1 VLSSLKSIV
10 VESPRFDVGTIVDL
24 LDVMMGWR
32 GKYKVIVQKSNFEL
46 VRIQN
51 LDTKSVQFVSAKR
64 LRLSILPQ
72 FGLKSL
78 RP

>member
-1 VLSSLKSIV
+1 MESS
-10 VESPRFDVGTIVDL
+10 RFDVGTIVDL
-24 LDVMMGWR
+24 FDVMMGWR

-51 LDTKSVQFVSAKR
+51 LDTKSVQFVSVKR

>member
-1 VLSSLKSIV
+1 
-10 VESPRFDVGTIVDL
+10 VESPRFSVGTIVDL

-51 LDTKSVQFVSAKR
+51 LDTKSVQFVSVKR

-78 RP
+78 RS